1 MLHTLEIFDEKSMSE
16 KVVQEKGWTGV
27 CEGRNGIQK
36 WKSLKDFLPNPPMLD
51 EEYDEIGK
59 RILEWDREGVVGR
72 EGGRD
77 LKWNN
82 FKTDLYFA
90 DLFVC
95 IHSWLF
101 LIYTFLSFQF
111 SMRTYLPA
119 RRKENQIAFLII
131 PKQIWDFP
139 LWQISLDFVEK
150 SVKEEIEMGSF

>member
-90 DLFVC
+90 DLFVY
-95 IHSWLF
+95 IRGFFLYTLF
-101 LIYTFLSFQF
+101 CLFNFQCVL
-111 SMRTYLPA
+111 TYLHG
-119 RRKENQIAFLII
+119 
-131 PKQIWDFP
+131 
-139 LWQISLDFVEK
+139 EK
-150 SVKEEIEMGSF
+150 RIKLLFS